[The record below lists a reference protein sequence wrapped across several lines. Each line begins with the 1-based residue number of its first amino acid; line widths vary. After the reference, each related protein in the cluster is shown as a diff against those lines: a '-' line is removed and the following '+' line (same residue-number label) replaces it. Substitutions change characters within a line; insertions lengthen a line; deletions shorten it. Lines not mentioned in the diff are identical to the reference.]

1 MLLTKWMGPKNV
13 GVDRPGPAQ
22 TITSAQSKKKQLPR
36 PAVDAKLTSPE
47 KGGGPHFRNNF
58 RDSGGGWPLA
68 AAGPVDESPSATT
81 HVRLGVGPAK
91 AVFERGSLQRIGKPH
106 RFSSDAAFRVWTLWD
121 ARHERSDTGRR
132 APTMRRCHDV
142 RPALSTTGTLE
153 TSAPRWCT
161 TSMTRRRRPNSSM
174 SWSPRRWEQPLDPT
188 RFPKHGTETTAS
200 FGPVARR

>member
-22 TITSAQSKKKQLPR
+22 TITSAQSKKKRLPR

-91 AVFERGSLQRIGKPH
+91 AVFRTWVSTVNWKAASVLFRCG
-106 RFSSDAAFRVWTLWD
+106 FSRLDVVGCT
-121 ARHERSDTGRR
+121 ARTKRYGPSGTYDETMSRR
-132 APTMRRCHDV
+132 
-142 RPALSTTGTLE
+142 
-153 TSAPRWCT
+153 
-161 TSMTRRRRPNSSM
+161 
-174 SWSPRRWEQPLDPT
+174 PT
-188 RFPKHGTETTAS
+188 RFEHNRYLGDKRTQVVYDLDDAS
-200 FGPVARR
+200 TPAELIDELVASEMGATFGPDTLPEARNRNYRLFRPRR